1 MCQVVTLLTGSMTVT
16 QVADWRTHG
25 QLLVD
30 DHLADGGVDDAA
42 VKVVHGGQLVE
53 ADAVVDAAV
62 AEEVGAQT
70 LHLDLLRQ
78 LLLHARRVLEQV
90 PHLTTPTASTQA
102 SLVFSFT
109 RHVHRNYTAYNG
121 VILHTIMSS

>member
-1 MCQVVTLLTGSMTVT
+1 M
-16 QVADWRTHG
+16 
-25 QLLVD
+25 
-30 DHLADGGVDDAA
+30 DDAA

-90 PHLTTPTASTQA
+90 PHLTTPTASTQP
-102 SLVFSFT
+102 SLVISFT
-109 RHVHRNYTAYNG
+109 RHVHRNYTVIFYGYG
-121 VILHTIMSS
+121 VILHTIMSA